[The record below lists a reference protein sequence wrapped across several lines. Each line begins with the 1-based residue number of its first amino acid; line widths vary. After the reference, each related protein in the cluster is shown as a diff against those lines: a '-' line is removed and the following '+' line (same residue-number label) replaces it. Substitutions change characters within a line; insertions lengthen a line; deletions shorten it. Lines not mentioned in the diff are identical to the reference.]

1 MLLRHQ
7 PPNLRDSQWQQ
18 TSWAGG
24 YQFGSVEMTQLLTSV
39 NQRFTLAEA
48 LEIMRV
54 IEVTEP
60 PRR

>member
-1 MLLRHQ
+1 
-7 PPNLRDSQWQQ
+7 
-18 TSWAGG
+18 
-24 YQFGSVEMTQLLTSV
+24 MTQLLTSV